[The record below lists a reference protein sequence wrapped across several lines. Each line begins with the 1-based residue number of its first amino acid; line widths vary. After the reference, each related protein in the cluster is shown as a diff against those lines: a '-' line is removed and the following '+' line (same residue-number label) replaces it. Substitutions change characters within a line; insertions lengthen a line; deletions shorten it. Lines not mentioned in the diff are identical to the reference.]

1 MALLVLWSSRSEK
14 GALWGI
20 LDGFCKKFRCGLRGK
35 THAHPVTRGNVGAS
49 AEVSQ
54 ADMASRAEERAAEL
68 RLQIADHEHR
78 TFVLEHPAIDPRA
91 LAHLV
96 EELRRLEA
104 ETPDRP
110 VDSPT
115 QRDPQTPRDAFVRY
129 AHRRMWPSLP
139 VVQSVAELKAFHA
152 RVLSVEGGDAT
163 YVASATMPGVEVV
176 LTYEN
181 GLLARAVLKGDG
193 AEGEDVTDNVRTIP
207 SVPLKLRPPGTIT
220 ESRATKLIKQALGP
234 ATLSPVP
241 PFPGALEVHAVIA
254 MRATDLTALD
264 RRRVDAGDPPYILP
278 RGAVLGSVRRLDP
291 AVTANRPLKLFA
303 LGADEPPPGVDTSW
317 QMLGALKSWGF
328 SVLPVTWRCK
338 GLQEVLDFVAAL
350 QQIAPKFEFPLEAA
364 VLQIN
369 KLGFGVRAAER
380 EVPQKVRLV
389 FPTPG
394 RPALAAKVYHAVG
407 RGGALLPVVQ
417 IQRAPEHKLPVPER
431 APIPTETG
439 HSIVGVKVG
448 ARLRVRPG
456 SVAPIVNL
464 EGDEEAVPMPPKCPA
479 CGGGLEQP
487 VDAPFAECTNAICPG
502 RVRARLLH
510 LIGPRGLRLK
520 SVSLRLV
527 ERLQAEFSIKDVADM
542 FTLDPTQL
550 DHIAPG
556 EGARFEDELARARKM
571 PLWRLLYLLGIP
583 HVSEHAAR
591 LIAHHVCTVQRLET
605 LEPDDCPRIPGLEPE
620 AAAGL
625 RGWLAST
632 ARADIVRVKEAGVEL
647 LDGPRSFSAPF
658 LGQRVV
664 VAGDFELGAVHVV
677 DEIER
682 RGGLVQSTVG
692 RRTDLLIAGKK
703 AAREFD
709 QAAMYGVPVVHEASL
724 NALLAD
730 TDGR

>member
-1 MALLVLWSSRSEK
+1 
-14 GALWGI
+14 
-20 LDGFCKKFRCGLRGK
+20 
-35 THAHPVTRGNVGAS
+35 
-49 AEVSQ
+49 
-54 ADMASRAEERAAEL
+54 MASRAEERAGEL
-68 RLQIADHEHR
+68 RAQIADHEHR
-78 TFVLEHPAIDPRA
+78 TFVLEHPAIDDRV
-91 LAHLV
+91 LTHLV
-96 EELRRLEA
+96 AELRRLEA
-104 ETPDRP
+104 EEPERP
-110 VDSPT
+110 LDSAT
-115 QRDPQTPRDAFVRY
+115 RRDPVGARSAFVRV
-129 AHRRMWPSLP
+129 AHRRRWESLP

-176 LTYEN
+176 LTYER

-193 AEGEDVTDNVRTIP
+193 FEGDDVTDNVCTLP

-241 PFPGALEVHAVIA
+241 PFPDTLEVHAVIA

-291 AVTANRPLKLFA
+291 AVTATRPLKLFA

-317 QMLGALKSWGF
+317 QLLGALKSWGF

-439 HSIVGVKVG
+439 DTILGMKVG

-464 EGDEEAVPMPPKCPA
+464 EDEDEETAPPPKCPA
-479 CGGGLEQP
+479 CGGALDSGID
-487 VDAPFAECTNAICPG
+487 VPFSECTNAICPG

-527 ERLQAEFSIKDVADM
+527 ERLQAELSIKDVADL
-542 FTLDPTQL
+542 FALDPSHL

-571 PLWRLLYLLGIP
+571 PLWRFLYLLGIP

-591 LIAHHVCTVQRLET
+591 LIAHHVCEVARLEA
-605 LEPDDCPRIPGLEPE
+605 LEPAECSRIPGLEPD

-625 RGWLAST
+625 AAWLAST
-632 ARADIVRVKEAGVEL
+632 ARADIVRVREAGVEL
-647 LDGPRSFSAPF
+647 VGGGRSFPAPF

-664 VAGDFELGAVHVV
+664 VAGDFELGAVHII

-682 RGGLVQSTVG
+682 RGGTVQSSVG
-692 RRTDLLIAGKK
+692 RRTDLVIVGQK

-709 QAAMYGVPVVHEASL
+709 QAAMYGVPVVYEPSIK
-724 NALLAD
+724 ALFAD